1 MRVNVNG
8 RVWGLKLEVLEVL
21 EVLEISE
28 PTTMDKLADHVKRN
42 YRAYLTAGY
51 TILMLIHPVTSL
63 AAGGNLNGGI
73 RLILL
78 MQKASFWVGMG
89 VTIWGIVEAQLD
101 YPGWKGRVL
110 KGVLG
115 YIGILL
121 VPLVFLELQNSLQ
134 VDVWNQLQ
142 GSTAPGAAPQAPA
155 VTQ

>member
-1 MRVNVNG
+1 MLVRVNG
-8 RVWGLKLEVLEVL
+8 RIWNQPEVLA
-21 EVLEISE
+21 VLEITE
-28 PTTMDKLADHVKRN
+28 PTTLDKVAAHVKRN
-42 YRAYLTAGY
+42 YRTYLAAGY
-51 TILMLIHPVTSL
+51 TILMVIQPSTAL
-63 AAGGNLNGGI
+63 AAGNMNGGI

-110 KGVLG
+110 KGLLG

-121 VPLVFLELQNSLQ
+121 VPLVFLVLQNSLQ

-142 GSTAPGAAPQAPA
+142 GATTPDMTPKAPT

>member
-8 RVWGLKLEVLEVL
+8 KAWNTQPEILAVLD
-21 EVLEISE
+21 IKE
-28 PTTMDKLADHVKRN
+28 PTTLDKVVDHVRRN
-42 YRAYLTAGY
+42 YRAYLAAGY
-51 TILMLIHPVTSL
+51 TILMVLQPGTAL
-63 AAGGNLNGGI
+63 AAGNVNGGI

-142 GSTAPGAAPQAPA
+142 GVTTPGPTPQAPT

>member
-8 RVWGLKLEVLEVL
+8 KAWSLQLEVLA
-21 EVLEISE
+21 VLEIME
-28 PTTMDKLADHVKRN
+28 PTTMDKVVAHIKRN
-42 YRAYLTAGY
+42 YRAYLVAGY
-51 TILMLIHPVTSL
+51 TILMVVQPGTAL
-63 AAGGNLNGGI
+63 AAGGNVNGGI

-142 GSTAPGAAPQAPA
+142 GSTTPGPTPQAPT

>member
-1 MRVNVNG
+1 MIVRVNG
-8 RVWGLKLEVLEVL
+8 RVWSQPEILA
-21 EVLEISE
+21 VLEITE
-28 PTTMDKLADHVKRN
+28 PTTLDKIAAHVKRN
-42 YRAYLTAGY
+42 YRAYLVAGY
-51 TILMLIHPVTSL
+51 TILMVIQPSTAL
-63 AAGGNLNGGI
+63 AAGNVNGGI

-142 GSTAPGAAPQAPA
+142 GATTPGITPQPPT

>member
-1 MRVNVNG
+1 MLVKING
-8 RVWGLKLEVLEVL
+8 ITRTYAPPVAVEVIEVQDL
-21 EVLEISE
+21 SL
-28 PTTMDKLADHVKRN
+28 TTLGRIKRHVRQN

-51 TILMLIHPVTSL
+51 TFALIAHPSIAL
-63 AAGGNLNGGI
+63 AAGSSGGI

-101 YPGWKGRVL
+101 YPGWKSRVL

-134 VDVWNQLQ
+134 VDVWGQIEEATKKPLPLQ
-142 GSTAPGAAPQAPA
+142 PQ
-155 VTQ
+155 